1 MGLRVAFVGDRES
14 VIGLSAVGVRPWPAA
29 EVREVPEILEALLDE
44 GYKVIFVTEEFAA
57 PWRHEIAERMAATDA
72 SILMVPSRKGS
83 SGRGLEL
90 VREMGIRALGADV
103 LYEARNDRT

>member
-1 MGLRVAFVGDRES
+1 MALKIAAIGDRES
-14 VIGLSAVGVRPWPAA
+14 VLGMSVLGVRPCPVA
-29 EVREVPEILEALLDE
+29 EPREVPALLERLLRED
-44 GYKVIFVTEEFAA
+44 YRVIFVTEEFAA
-57 PWRHEIAERMAATDA
+57 AWRHEIAEHMEKTEA

-103 LYEARNDRT
+103 LYEARTNES